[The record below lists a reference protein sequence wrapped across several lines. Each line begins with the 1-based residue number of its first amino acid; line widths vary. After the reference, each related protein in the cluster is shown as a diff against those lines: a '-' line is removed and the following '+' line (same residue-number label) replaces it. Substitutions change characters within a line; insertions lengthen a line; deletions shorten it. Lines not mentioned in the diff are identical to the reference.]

1 MTEPAFVFSRIL
13 PPDVSARVVTE
24 PNRLNVETSTPLVWL
39 PGVSDPV
46 LRYDPTFCETPLGI
60 ARVVTEPRRLNVE
73 ASAPATNAWGSAT
86 RTRGGEHVGAAQLG
100 SRRQDPVSAY
110 SDTSAPGLTHGW

>member
-73 ASAPATNAWGSAT
+73 ASAPAANARGSAT
-86 RTRGGEHVGAAQLG
+86 RTRAVN
-100 SRRQDPVSAY
+100 
-110 SDTSAPGLTHGW
+110 TSAPRNWAAVVRILSRRIRIRRRPG